1 MKTLLHKCALLC
13 LGLTLLFIYSCD
25 PDLKTSEKIGRLTLP
40 DEDIIDLKDN
50 AVREHDGIVQMQ
62 LFEDSILIRPNTKIP
77 LKAEI
82 IDTGAFRSL
91 RDNAKKIDP
100 SYSGNYILAVKIMY
114 GMNLTNK
121 KMNLLYEPLF
131 LKKTPT
137 SNSKIHAEYEVST
150 GSYTYKYDNATAK
163 FKQVTSLSSLT
174 TYQDNIYIKR
184 SGSGFGGFYYN
195 NDQDSTGDVKEVV
208 FSFQEIDSI
217 IHGNP
222 TTRKVYILNAAEQL
236 TISHKKYFKHIL
248 LLGPDDLAPPAV
260 PIFYMKFGNLS
271 HLCPPN
277 CSTGN
282 HYFNLK

>member
-1 MKTLLHKCALLC
+1 FC

-25 PDLKTSEKIGRLTLP
+25 PEKKTLGKIGRLTLP
-40 DEDIIDLKDN
+40 NEDVIDLDNN
-50 AVREHDGIVQMQ
+50 AVLESDGDAQMQ
-62 LFEDSILIRPNTKIP
+62 LFEDSILIRPNTKIS

-91 RDNAKKIDP
+91 RDSAKKIDLN
-100 SYSGNYILAVKIMY
+100 YSGSYILALKIIY

-137 SNSKIHAEYEVST
+137 SNAKINAEYTVSS
-150 GSYTYKYDNATAK
+150 GSYTYKYDNNTSK
-163 FKQVTSLSSLT
+163 FKQATSLGAST
-174 TYQDNIYIKR
+174 VYQDNIYIKR

-217 IHGNP
+217 IQGNP
-222 TTRKVYILNAAEQL
+222 TTRKVYVLNAAEPL
-236 TISHKKYFKHIL
+236 TINHKKYFKHIL
-248 LLGPDDLAPPAV
+248 LLGPDDLAPPV
-260 PIFYMKFGNLS
+260 GPIFYMKFGNLS

-277 CSTGN
+277 CSTGK